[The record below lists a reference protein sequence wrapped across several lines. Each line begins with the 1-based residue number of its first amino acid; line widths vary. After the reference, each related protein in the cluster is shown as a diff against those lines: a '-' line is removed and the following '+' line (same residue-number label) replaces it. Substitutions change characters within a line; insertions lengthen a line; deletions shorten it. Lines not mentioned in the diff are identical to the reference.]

1 MMVHAT
7 SMIDRAAI
15 AAFCFFFLF
24 LSITFLPEDND
35 RSND

>member
-1 MMVHAT
+1 MTVHST
-7 SMIDRAAI
+7 SLIDKAAI

-24 LSITFLPEDND
+24 LSITFLSEDND

>member
-1 MMVHAT
+1 
-7 SMIDRAAI
+7 MIDHSTPLFDQAAA

-24 LSITFLPEDND
+24 ISIAFIPEDND